1 MARHR
6 RIFAVFC
13 MFWCVAGTMAGIQS
27 ADLDFQTNGQGM
39 WGSGSGFSLDTTWS
53 DFLFDFSDSG
63 MIGGTVLGSGV
74 TLPYSFSGTV
84 GLEPR
89 LRISAGAVDVKY
101 PIRVDADVPDT
112 VVRNG
117 VFAINTANWVHQ
129 NSEISTTGP
138 GARFTLDAVMKFNA
152 TLGAGSISAAGFSL
166 VDIPQ
171 VPLGIDYRKSIID
184 IGSGSSNIQIPAGP
198 YGTVTLAIPDIL
210 ELSSSDLI
218 PPELAKL
225 KAEGQ
230 ADTAFLNLGIDL
242 DAVAVSVFGLPPNL
256 LGDEYVIIPDG
267 GGDPRPDLSIAYE
280 LLNITA
286 NLGLKFAQGFTFIP
300 TSIGVKMTSELG
312 EVKTGLLGDVF
323 TFTAPNSNGNFDVDA
338 EYTLNGQL
346 RSQTGFVAN
355 GSIDLE
361 AGKFVLHNE
370 FGPDF
375 DVNLASLLG
384 LEGEYLFKKTF
395 PEGGLNIGP
404 PIYVFDST
412 FGLSGFE
419 KQSASYSIQVVPEL
433 SGALMLA
440 VGGCCGIIVGFR
452 RRKRAVS

>member
-1 MARHR
+1 MVTFLTLGVVAR
-6 RIFAVFC
+6 
-13 MFWCVAGTMAGIQS
+13 AGIQS
-27 ADLDFQTNGQGM
+27 ADLDFQTGGQSM
-39 WGSGSGFSLDTTWS
+39 WGSGPGFNLDKTWG
-53 DFLFDFSDSG
+53 DFLFDFSDNG
-63 MIGGTVLGSGV
+63 TAGGTVLGSGV
-74 TLPYSFSGTV
+74 TLPYSYSGTV

-89 LRISAGAVDVKY
+89 LRISSGAVDVKY
-101 PIRVDADVPDT
+101 PITVNADVPDT
-112 VVRNG
+112 IVRSG
-117 VFAINTANWVHQ
+117 VFAINTASWVHQ
-129 NSEISTTGP
+129 ASEITTTGP

-152 TLGAGSISAAGFSL
+152 TLGAGSISAAGVDL

-171 VPLGIDYRKSIID
+171 VGLGIDYRKSIID
-184 IGSGSSNIQIPAGP
+184 VGSGSSNIEIPAGP

-230 ADTAFLNLGIDL
+230 ADDPFLNLAVDL

-256 LGDEYVIIPDG
+256 LGDEYVIIADG

-280 LLNITA
+280 LLNINA

-300 TSIGVKMTSELG
+300 TSIGVTMTSESG
-312 EVKTGLLGDVF
+312 QVRTGLLGDVF
-323 TFTAPNSNGNFDVDA
+323 LFDAPNQNGVFNVDA

-346 RSQTGFVAN
+346 KSQTGFVVN
-355 GSIDLE
+355 GSLDVQ

-370 FGPDF
+370 YGPDF

-384 LEGEYLFKKTF
+384 LDGDYLFSKTF

-404 PIYVFDST
+404 PVYVFDSSFSLT
-412 FGLSGFE
+412 GFE
-419 KQSASYSIQVVPEL
+419 KQSASYSIEVVPEASSMFL
-433 SGALMLA
+433 FGVASFVA
-440 VGGCCGIIVGFR
+440 GILITR
-452 RRKRAVS
+452 RRSQA